1 MPPWGWWPCAFVGL
15 AIFERLLAG
24 QPRRTRFIRGFTVGL
39 WWLFPATLWM
49 WDLTPPGY
57 LIQGLMYSAM
67 YGVGAMLVPPDRGRR
82 IAFPAL
88 FVLVALLRWNWPFGG
103 VPLATLAMTQADGPL
118 GPTAR
123 LFTTLTIVAL
133 VPIVGVALSAATQ
146 RQWKSAG
153 IAIGVVLGAWLLA
166 LVAPS
171 GEAIDTR
178 DIAIVQGG
186 GPQNTRAINSDARKV
201 FERHREA
208 TGGVEGPVDF
218 VFWPENAITTNGPFT
233 DSQEYAEITELA
245 RRLDAP
251 MIVGVFESF
260 RLERLEAD
268 GFDVDADLAP
278 VASDRG
284 FNLNAQ
290 VTVMP
295 DGTVLDRYDKLR
307 LVPFGETVPLRWLI
321 EPFAPAALPT
331 RDARAGA
338 GPAVLDTGTG
348 ATAAVSISWEI
359 FHDDRAHDGMRN
371 GGEIL
376 LNPTNGASYWL
387 TILQTQQVASS
398 QLRAMETGRY
408 VLQAAPTGFSAIVE
422 PDGTVIDRSGVSEAK
437 VIQGTIEL
445 RTGNTWSTVL
455 GPWPAMLVAFAAMG
469 LAWGR
474 ARSEPG
480 DEDSS
485 TTSVAA

>member
-24 QPRRTRFIRGFTVGL
+24 QARRTRFVRGFMVGL

-57 LIQGLMYSAM
+57 IIQGFMYAAM
-67 YGVGAMLVPPDRGRR
+67 YGVGAMLVPPNRGRR

-133 VPIVGVALSAATQ
+133 VPIVGVALSAAGQ
-146 RQWKSAG
+146 KQWKTAG
-153 IAIGVVLGAWLLA
+153 VAISVVLGAWMLA

-178 DIAIVQGG
+178 EIAIVQGG

-201 FERHREA
+201 FERHVAA

-218 VFWPENAITTNGPFT
+218 VFWPENAITTWGNFT
-233 DSQEYAEITELA
+233 DSQEYTEIVELA
-245 RRLDAP
+245 RRLEAP

-260 RLERLEAD
+260 PLGED
-268 GFDVDADLAP
+268 YDIDADVGPLP
-278 VASDRG
+278 TDRG

-290 VTVMP
+290 VTILP

-321 EPFAPAALPT
+321 EPFAPAALPS
-331 RDARAGA
+331 RDAHAGI

-348 ATAAVSISWEI
+348 TTAAVSISWEI

-437 VIQGTIEL
+437 VIQGTVEL
-445 RTGNTWSTVL
+445 RTGNTWSTAL
-455 GPWPAMLVAFAAMG
+455 GPWPALVAA
-469 LAWGR
+469 
-474 ARSEPG
+474 
-480 DEDSS
+480 
-485 TTSVAA
+485 VAAIATSWRRSRGLPPATVDA

>member
-1 MPPWGWWPCAFVGL
+1 MPPWGWWPCAFIGL
-15 AIFERLLAG
+15 AIFERLLAH
-24 QPRRTRFIRGFTVGL
+24 QPAKTRFVRGFLVGL

-57 LIQGLMYSAM
+57 FIQGFAYSAM
-67 YGVGAMLVPPDRGRR
+67 YGLGAMMVPPDRGRR

-88 FVLVALLRWNWPFGG
+88 FVLVALVRWNWPFGG

-118 GPTAR
+118 LGTAR

-133 VPIVGVALSAATQ
+133 VPIVAMAIGAATQ
-146 RQWKSAG
+146 RLWKPTG
-153 IAIGVVLGAWLLA
+153 ICIAVVAGAWLLA
-166 LVAPS
+166 LIAPS
-171 GEAIDTR
+171 GEVVDTR

-186 GPQNTRAINSDARKV
+186 GPQNTRAINSDARLV
-201 FERHREA
+201 FERHVAA

-218 VFWPENAITTNGPFT
+218 VFWPENAITTIGPFT
-233 DSQEYAEITELA
+233 ESQEYAEITELA

-251 MIVGVFESF
+251 MIVGVFESYTAAM
-260 RLERLEAD
+260 RERGIEAPPELIE
-268 GFDVDADLAP
+268 DLAP
-278 VASDRG
+278 VDPERG
-284 FNLNAQ
+284 YNLNAQ
-290 VTVMP
+290 VTVLP

-321 EPFAPAALPT
+321 EPFAPAALPS
-331 RDARAGA
+331 RDARAGVA
-338 GPAVLDTGTG
+338 SAVLDTGTG

-398 QLRAMETGRY
+398 QLRAAETGRY

-437 VIQGTIEL
+437 VIQGTVEL
-445 RTGNTWSTVL
+445 RTGRTWSVAL
-455 GPWPAMLVAFAAMG
+455 GWWPALLAAIAAVAVA
-469 LAWGR
+469 R
-474 ARSEPG
+474 AQARNDDRVFG
-480 DEDSS
+480 
-485 TTSVAA
+485 